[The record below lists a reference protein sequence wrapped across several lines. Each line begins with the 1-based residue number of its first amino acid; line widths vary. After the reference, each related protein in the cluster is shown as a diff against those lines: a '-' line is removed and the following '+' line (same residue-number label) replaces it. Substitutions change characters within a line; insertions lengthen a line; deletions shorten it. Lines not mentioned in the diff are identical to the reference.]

1 MNGTLPEIVAKLES
15 LIGGDLLALGAPL
28 FALAVSYL
36 FFYEGLIYKVGG
48 DNAFWRTVRSVL
60 PYLDSAARD
69 RGFYTS
75 YQIEKEELVGTLDMD
90 VHEAVE
96 LFYEKG
102 YIDNPLASH
111 KTDWKGRNE
120 VASLGRY
127 GYNGDKIKSWSKL
140 KRFLMMSLIVQKQ
153 LHVTLFKR
161 EDGKVAVTAH
171 YEDSPY
177 CVLKAYKHLL
187 VKDYDVRKGVE
198 MVAEDLQGVGSFV
211 LGE

>member
-1 MNGTLPEIVAKLES
+1 MKETLPEILAKLES
-15 LIGGDLLALGAPL
+15 LAGGDLLALVAPL

-75 YQIEKEELVGTLDMD
+75 YQIEKKELVGTLDMD

-102 YIDNPLASH
+102 YIDSPLASH
-111 KTDWKGRNE
+111 KSDWKNRHE
-120 VASLGRY
+120 VASLGYY
-127 GYNGDKIKSWSKL
+127 GYDGETIKSWSKL
-140 KRFLMMSLIVQKQ
+140 KRFLMMSFIIRKQ
-153 LHVTLFKR
+153 LHVTLFER
-161 EDGKVAVTAH
+161 DDGKVVVTAH
-171 YEDSPY
+171 YEYSPY
-177 CVLKAYKHLL
+177 CALVAHKHLL
-187 VKDYDVRKGVE
+187 GKKYNIKKGFN
-198 MVAEDLQGVGSFV
+198 MVVEDLRGVGSFV
-211 LGE
+211 IGE